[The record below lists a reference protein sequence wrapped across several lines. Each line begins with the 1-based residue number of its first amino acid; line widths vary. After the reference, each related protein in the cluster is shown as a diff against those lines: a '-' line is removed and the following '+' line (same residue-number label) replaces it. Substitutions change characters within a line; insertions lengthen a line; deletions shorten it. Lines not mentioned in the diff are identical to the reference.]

1 MKMDPVRSAVV
12 EYQEYF
18 QSAQR
23 ASQQAENGDY
33 ESALSILLS
42 LVSNDISDLDKSMM
56 CLNIAILLERMGR
69 ETEVLSWYE
78 KGVSYEWPHSRCKVA
93 ENKAAYLSRR
103 GKPKESLA
111 IYETLLMRQFLMEED
126 KNRIR
131 TNIATLKEQLR
142 SEGTS

>member
-1 MKMDPVRSAVV
+1 MD
-12 EYQEYF
+12 YQEYF
-18 QSAQR
+18 QSAQQ
-23 ASQQAENGDY
+23 ASKQAEAGDY

-42 LVSNDISDLDKSMM
+42 LVSNDISDLDRSMM

-69 ETEVLSWYE
+69 EAEVLSWYE
-78 KGVSYEWPHSRCKVA
+78 KGVSYEWPHSRCKLA
-93 ENKAAYLSRR
+93 ENKAAYLARQ

-142 SEGTS
+142 SEGTV

>member
-1 MKMDPVRSAVV
+1 MD
-12 EYQEYF
+12 YQEYF

-23 ASQQAENGDY
+23 ASQQAEAGDY

-69 ETEVLSWYE
+69 EAEVLSWYE
-78 KGVSYEWPHSRCKVA
+78 KGISYEWPHSRCKVA
-93 ENKAAYLSRR
+93 ENKAVYLARH
-103 GKPKESLA
+103 GQAKESLT
-111 IYETLLMRQFLMEED
+111 IYENLLMRQFLMDED

-131 TNIATLKEQLR
+131 LNMAALKEQVR
-142 SEGTS
+142 AG

>member
-1 MKMDPVRSAVV
+1 VCSVAKPKTKIVD
-12 EYQEYF
+12 YQEYF

-23 ASQQAENGDY
+23 ASQQAEAGDY

-69 ETEVLSWYE
+69 ESEVLSWYE

-93 ENKAAYLSRR
+93 ENKAAYLARQ
-103 GKPKESLA
+103 GKPKESLS

-131 TNIATLKEQLR
+131 AHSDAERTVAE
-142 SEGTS
+142 

>member
-12 EYQEYF
+12 DYQEYF

-93 ENKAAYLSRR
+93 ENKSAYLARQ

-142 SEGTS
+142 SEGTV

>member
-1 MKMDPVRSAVV
+1 MKMDQVRSAVV
-12 EYQEYF
+12 DYQEYF

-93 ENKAAYLSRR
+93 ENKAAYLSRQ

-142 SEGTS
+142 SEGTV

>member
-1 MKMDPVRSAVV
+1 MD
-12 EYQEYF
+12 YQEYY
-18 QSAQR
+18 QSAKQ
-23 ASQQAENGDY
+23 ASEQAEAGEY
-33 ESALSILLS
+33 ESALSLLLS

-69 ETEVLSWYE
+69 ESEVLSWYE
-78 KGVSYEWPHSRCKVA
+78 RGISYEWPHSRCKVA
-93 ENKAAYLSRR
+93 ENKAAYIARQS
-103 GKPKESLA
+103 KPKESLS

-142 SEGTS
+142 SEGTV

>member
-142 SEGTS
+142 SEGKS

>member
-1 MKMDPVRSAVV
+1 MD
-12 EYQEYF
+12 YQEYF
-18 QSAQR
+18 QSAKG
-23 ASQQAENGDY
+23 ASQQAEAGDN
-33 ESALSILLS
+33 ESALSILQS

-69 ETEVLSWYE
+69 EAEVLSWYE

-93 ENKAAYLSRR
+93 ENKAAYLARQ

-111 IYETLLMRQFLMEED
+111 IYQSLLARQFLMEED

-131 TNIATLKEQLR
+131 SNIATLEEQLR
-142 SEGTS
+142 TEGTL

>member
-1 MKMDPVRSAVV
+1 VD
-12 EYQEYF
+12 YQDYF
-18 QSAQR
+18 QSAQQ
-23 ASQQAENGDY
+23 ASKQAEAGDY
-33 ESALSILLS
+33 ENALSTLLS
-42 LVSNDISDLDKSMM
+42 LVSNDIADLDKSMM

-69 ETEVLSWYE
+69 EAEVLSWYE

-93 ENKAAYLSRR
+93 ENKAAYVARQ

-131 TNIATLKEQLR
+131 HNIAVLEEQVR
-142 SEGTS
+142 SEGTV

>member
-1 MKMDPVRSAVV
+1 MD
-12 EYQEYF
+12 YQEYF
-18 QSAQR
+18 ESAQK
-23 ASQQAENGDY
+23 ASKLAEAGDY
-33 ESALSILLS
+33 ENALSILLS

-69 ETEVLSWYE
+69 EAEVLSWYE
-78 KGVSYEWPHSRCKVA
+78 KGISYEWPHSRCKVA
-93 ENKAAYLSRR
+93 ENKAAYVARQ
-103 GKPKESLA
+103 GQAKESLY
-111 IYETLLMRQFLMEED
+111 IYETLLTRQFLMEED